1 MPTSWVL
8 DNSDSTSERT
18 LELAD
23 LSVDKQN
30 IDLNVEKVILE
41 PEINYIVTDTIVSE
55 DTLFYNEIKKITL
68 KYNFETVNDSVAV
81 ENALLEGVGL
91 LLTWSLNNS
100 NEFVF
105 NFYDISQR
113 IEQNPLWI
121 WETQSSNYVSDLNYL
136 VGPTSAMLIN
146 EESSELSI
154 KINSD
159 STKVYLSEDISAAL
173 GEVLSKRIQKNKNLV
188 ERTKDINQRAMVEI
202 KKRPIVFALSLATL
216 TQGIRSL
223 INRDDKDKDLPPV
236 IPANLK
242 IYN

>member
-1 MPTSWVL
+1 MRPGIQKL
-8 DNSDSTSERT
+8 
-18 LELAD
+18 
-23 LSVDKQN
+23 
-30 IDLNVEKVILE
+30 
-41 PEINYIVTDTIVSE
+41 
-55 DTLFYNEIKKITL
+55 
-68 KYNFETVNDSVAV
+68 
-81 ENALLEGVGL
+81 
-91 LLTWSLNNS
+91 
-100 NEFVF
+100 
-105 NFYDISQR
+105 
-113 IEQNPLWI
+113 QNPLWI
-121 WETQSSNYVSDLNYL
+121 WETQSSNYVSDLNYS

-223 INRDDKDKDLPPV
+223 INRDDKDKDLPPLFPP
-236 IPANLK
+236 I
-242 IYN
+242 

>member
-1 MPTSWVL
+1 M
-8 DNSDSTSERT
+8 
-18 LELAD
+18 
-23 LSVDKQN
+23 
-30 IDLNVEKVILE
+30 
-41 PEINYIVTDTIVSE
+41 
-55 DTLFYNEIKKITL
+55 
-68 KYNFETVNDSVAV
+68 AV

-159 STKVYLSEDISAAL
+159 LNSWILTLFSNSLKNSNNLISCFGHILARLS
-173 GEVLSKRIQKNKNLV
+173 
-188 ERTKDINQRAMVEI
+188 
-202 KKRPIVFALSLATL
+202 PIWMKLCMDNA
-216 TQGIRSL
+216 
-223 INRDDKDKDLPPV
+223 P
-236 IPANLK
+236 
-242 IYN
+242 